1 MRQIARLTVLML
13 LSTII
18 IIIGALVQSKFVSP
32 NNKSIFWSLWG
43 TSMIFGFSVWVFL
56 ESYYDL
62 RFSPGKEGKR
72 GTPGQQGAIGLRGRC
87 NYPKYVGPL
96 KTKKGIK
103 IIDWIDEHFVK
114 LGPLKQ
120 AAYRTKEWLS
130 GSNSGRVEGHKIN
143 GRPINFRRCQKLCNS
158 TKDCKSFHYYA
169 KKDMNKRTG
178 DTYEDKACI
187 FYNKTC
193 NDAGKQCEI
202 EKINL
207 ANVIDKDIIGLH
219 EKQ

>member
-18 IIIGALVQSKFVSP
+18 LIIGAFVKSKFVSP
-32 NNKSIFWSLWG
+32 NNKLIFWCLWG
-43 TSMIFGFSVWVFL
+43 MSMIFGYSVWIFL

-62 RFSPGKEGKR
+62 RFNPGKEGKR
-72 GTPGQQGAIGLRGRC
+72 GKKGIQGVIGLRGRC

-96 KTKKGIK
+96 KTKKGFK
-103 IIDWIDEHFVK
+103 VIDYLTENVVK
-114 LGPLKQ
+114 VGPLRKF
-120 AAYRTKEWLS
+120 AYKTREWLS
-130 GSNSGRVEGHKIN
+130 GSKNGRVEGTKIN
-143 GRPINFRRCQKLCNS
+143 GRPIDFRRCQKICNS

-169 KKDMNKRTG
+169 NKDMNKRTG
-178 DTYEDKACI
+178 DTYENKACI

-193 NDAGKQCEI
+193 NDAGEQCRTQ
-202 EKINL
+202 KINL
-207 ANVIDKDIIGLH
+207 DNVIDNDVIGLH